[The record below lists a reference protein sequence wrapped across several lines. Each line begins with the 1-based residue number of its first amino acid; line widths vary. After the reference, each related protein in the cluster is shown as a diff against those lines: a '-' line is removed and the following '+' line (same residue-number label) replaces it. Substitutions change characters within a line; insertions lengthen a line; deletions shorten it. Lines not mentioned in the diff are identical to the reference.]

1 VPITRTMTFA
11 RSIRCRLRDLM
22 RSEQGIAL
30 PVALFTT
37 VAAMALGG
45 VAILS
50 SIDVQH
56 GVTRDNGSK
65 SAIAAAD
72 AGANVALHR
81 LNSYALELNKE
92 KPCLAKNASGKLEP
106 SAAPKGGK
114 PGWCASIENE
124 EVGGATFSYWVSAV
138 GSAKEAGCALDICI
152 VSTGSANNVSRRVEL
167 SLKESAWGALISNP
181 KLTQELKETTE
192 GKELTEH
199 EIKVLE
205 EQLKKAQEE
214 ASHGGFVPGLAGKN
228 EITISGNGN
237 IRVGVGTNGNLV
249 TSGNASICG
258 DILVGVG
265 KSWKKSGNATQ
276 CSGHTVTQG
285 TLTLPEVSS
294 FMPSNIAT
302 SNSDYRLVKCTK
314 TTEPK
319 SPTGCQSDTYSGGTW
334 TTTSPWNPSTRA
346 ISASGNTTLTIG
358 GGDYWICSITLS
370 GNSQLIMAAG
380 AHARF
385 FFDTP
390 EHCGTSNQISMSG
403 NNVITA
409 SGYQPSKSQ
418 FDMPGFYLLGSPT
431 TASQL
436 SLSGNSST
444 TDEFVI
450 YGPNTDISISGNAT
464 FKGIVAGKTISMSGN
479 GTIEQDAG
487 YTAPPEIT
495 PGGNGAAAKAI
506 EELLSQKKVS
516 KTSLEALIKQYE
528 GELNGE
534 PESEAFHTQ
543 DYVECTGTVATG
555 QPNSAC

>member
-1 VPITRTMTFA
+1 MTFA
-11 RSIRCRLRDLM
+11 RSIRRRLRVLI

-45 VAILS
+45 AAVLS
-50 SIDVQH
+50 SIDVQS

-81 LNSYALELNKE
+81 LNSYSLELNE
-92 KPCLAKNASGKLEP
+92 DEPCLTKNSSGVLEP
-106 SAAPKGGK
+106 SPAPKGGK
-114 PGWCASIENE
+114 PGWCAPIENE
-124 EVGGATFSYWVSAV
+124 EVGGATFGYWVSAI
-138 GSAKEAGCALDICI
+138 GRAKEAGCTLDVCI
-152 VSTGSANNVSRRVEL
+152 VSTGTANDVSRRVEL
-167 SLKESAWGALISNP
+167 SLKESAWGSGGSNP
-181 KLTQELKETTE
+181 NLAQEIKEALE
-192 GKELTEH
+192 SKELNEH
-199 EIKVLE
+199 EIKTLE
-205 EQLKKAQEE
+205 EELQKVIEE
-214 ASHGGFVPGLAGKN
+214 ESHGGFVPGLAGKD
-228 EITISGNGN
+228 EITVSGNGN

-258 DILVGVG
+258 DILVGIG
-265 KSWKKSGNATQ
+265 KSWQKSGNANQ

-294 FMPSNIAT
+294 FIPSNIAT

-334 TTTSPWNPSTRA
+334 TNTTPWNPSTRA

-403 NNVITA
+403 NNKITA
-409 SGYQPSKSQ
+409 SGYQPSKGQ

-431 TASQL
+431 MASQV

-450 YGPNTDISISGNAT
+450 YGPNTTINISGNAT
-464 FKGIVAGKTISMSGN
+464 FKGIVAGKTIAMSGN

-487 YTAPPEIT
+487 FTAPPEIT
-495 PGGNGAAAKAI
+495 PGGDGSAAKAI
-506 EELLSQKKVS
+506 EELLNQKKTGQV
-516 KTSLEALIKQYE
+516 SLEQVLNQLEGAL
-528 GELNGE
+528 GGE
-534 PESEAFHTQ
+534 PSSEAFHTKG
-543 DYVECTGTVATG
+543 YVECTGTVATG
-555 QPNSAC
+555 EPNAAC